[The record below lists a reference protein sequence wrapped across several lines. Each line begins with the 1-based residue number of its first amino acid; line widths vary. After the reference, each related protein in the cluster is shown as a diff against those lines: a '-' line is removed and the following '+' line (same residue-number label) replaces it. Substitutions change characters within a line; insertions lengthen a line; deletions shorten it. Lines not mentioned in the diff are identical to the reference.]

1 MTTVWANRTCPDLHL
16 FRNYPSPHVIASV
29 EDYSHPENLQIVD
42 IDKDDPDEIT
52 QDEFKETIDPKCS
65 YHELKVCSY
74 HSIKMLL
81 DPYLGNMFYCLSN
94 QKGRLF

>member
-16 FRNYPSPHVIASV
+16 FRNYPSPHAIASV
-29 EDYSHPENLQIVD
+29 EDYNHPEKLQIVD

-65 YHELKVCSY
+65 YHELKVCLY
-74 HSIKMLL
+74 LNQRKAVRLLLFIKN
-81 DPYLGNMFYCLSN
+81 DPL
-94 QKGRLF
+94 KH